1 MQVARVYPE
10 RKVRLLNTLKEYAS
24 KYHTIALIKMEKV
37 RAEQL
42 MAIRKKFGDQL
53 KIIMIKN
60 KIAKKAL
67 ADSNIKGMDKLLDE
81 LTGQNAFIFT
91 DMNPFKLNLILDKEK
106 IYLPAKGGDI
116 ATDEIIVPAGNTGL
130 PPGPVLSEFREAKIQ
145 TNIEGG
151 TIWISKDTVVAKPGD
166 EISYKLASML
176 SKLGIKP
183 IKAGLNIHA
192 ALEDGL
198 LYHMDDLKIDLEASM
213 EDIKQ
218 AFAEALNLAVN
229 AGYPTKESIK
239 HILTKAYMEAR
250 ALSINAAYPT
260 DETIND
266 ILAKADMN
274 ARALLEEAKK
284 KGYQ

>member
-1 MQVARVYPE
+1 LQVAKVYPE
-10 RKVRLLNTLKEYAS
+10 RKIRLLNRLKEYAS

-67 ADSNIKGMDKLLDE
+67 TDSNIKGMDKLLDE

-91 DMNPFKLNLILDKEK
+91 NMNSFKLNLILDKEK

-116 ATDEIIVPAGNTGL
+116 ATDEVLVSAGNTGL

-183 IKAGLNIHA
+183 IKAGLSIHA

-198 LYHMDDLKIDLEASM
+198 LYHTNDLKIDLEASM
-213 EDIKQ
+213 EDIKE

-229 AGYPTKESIK
+229 AGYPTKESIE
-239 HILTKAYMEAR
+239 HILRKTYSEAR

-260 DETIND
+260 DETVND
-266 ILAKADMN
+266 ILSKADMN

>member
-1 MQVARVYPE
+1 MQVSRVYPE
-10 RKVRLLNTLKEYAS
+10 RKVRLLNTLREYAS
-24 KYHTIALIKMEKV
+24 KYHTIVLIKMEKV

-67 ADSNIKGMDKLLDE
+67 ADSNVKGLDKLLDE

-91 DMNPFKLNLILDKEK
+91 NMNPFQLNLILDKEK

-116 ATDEIIVPAGNTGL
+116 ATDEIVVPAGNTGL

-145 TNIEGG
+145 TKIEGG
-151 TIWISKDTVVAKPGD
+151 TIWIAKDTVVAKPGD

-183 IKAGLNIHA
+183 IKAGLGIHA

-198 LYHMDDLKIDLEASM
+198 LYRADDLKIDLEASM
-213 EDIKQ
+213 EGIKQ

-229 AGYPTKESIK
+229 AGYPTKESIE
-239 HILTKAYMEAR
+239 HILRKAYSEAR

-260 DETIND
+260 DDTIND
-266 ILAKADMN
+266 ILAKADIN

>member
-1 MQVARVYPE
+1 MQVAKVYPE
-10 RKVRLLNTLKEYAS
+10 RKIRLLNRLKEYAS

-42 MAIRKKFGDQL
+42 MAIRKKFGEQL

-60 KIAKKAL
+60 KIAKKSL

-91 DMNPFKLNLILDKEK
+91 NMNPFKLNLILDKEK

-116 ATDEIIVPAGNTGL
+116 ATDEIVVPAGNTGL

-183 IKAGLNIHA
+183 IKAGLSIHA

-198 LYHMDDLKIDLEASM
+198 LYHANDLKIDLEASI
-213 EDIKQ
+213 EDIKE

-229 AGYPTKESIK
+229 AGYPTKESIE
-239 HILTKAYMEAR
+239 HILRKTYSEAR

-260 DETIND
+260 NETVND